1 MANVQDKPAPVRL
14 AVGAALAMLLVFA
27 AWRAYTLSVAA
38 YWAEFLPERALEVRP
53 GYPRA
58 EFAQAE
64 EAIRAGESPL
74 KFEADSRAA
83 LARSPLD
90 GRGYRYLG
98 AAAQARKDMAGAER
112 LYEIAA
118 KRSPRDLPSVAWL
131 GDYELAHGDFNS
143 ALSRLDRIMRV
154 EPNREHQL
162 APVMMQLAATPGAQP
177 ALARMLAAD
186 PPWREKMLQRILAN
200 SQDVAAVFPLVERM
214 RTQPGGLDDKELNT
228 WIDRLVGANQWGT
241 AYLTWVQSL
250 SPEASRQIGNVYN
263 GSFEQEPSQGG
274 FDWRFGE
281 VEGAHIG
288 REQTTGAK
296 DNLALRIMFSDDRV
310 PFSHVRQLLA
320 LPPGKFR
327 LGGQVRLD
335 DLRTDRGLV
344 WTITCAGSG
353 KLLGQTEPMSG
364 VHDWERFSADFE
376 VPAGD
381 CGGQWLTLM
390 LPARIPAEQRIGG
403 SVWFDDLRIKPR

>member
-1 MANVQDKPAPVRL
+1 MANVQDKPVPIRL
-14 AVGAALAMLLVFA
+14 AIGATLTLALAVA

-38 YWAEFLPERALEVRP
+38 YWADFLPERALGVRS

-58 EFAQAE
+58 EFARAE
-64 EAIRAGESPL
+64 EGIRAGESPL
-74 KFEADSRAA
+74 KFEAAAKAA
-83 LARSPLD
+83 LGRSPLD
-90 GRGYRYLG
+90 GRGFRYLG
-98 AAAQARKDMAGAER
+98 SAAQAHKDLAAAER

-118 KRSPRDLPSVAWL
+118 ERSPRDLPSQAWL
-131 GDYELAHGDFNS
+131 GDYELTHGDFDS

-162 APVMMQLAATPGAQP
+162 APVMMQLAATPAAQP
-177 ALARMLAAD
+177 ALARLLQAD

-200 SQDVAAVFPLVERM
+200 NQDVAAVFPLVEKM
-214 RTQPGGLDDKELNT
+214 RVQPGGLNQKELNT
-228 WIDRLVGANQWGT
+228 WIDRLAGSGQWGT

-281 VEGAHIG
+281 IAGAHIG

-296 DNLALRIMFSDDRV
+296 GNLALRIMFSDDRV
-310 PFSHVRQLLA
+310 PFSHVRELLA

-327 LGGQVRLD
+327 LGGQARLE

-344 WTITCAGSG
+344 WTVTCAESG
-353 KLLGQTEPMSG
+353 ALLGQTEPMSG
-364 VHDWERFSADFE
+364 VHDWEHFSTDFE
-376 VPAGD
+376 VPASN

-403 SVWFDDLRIKPR
+403 AVWFDDLRIKPR